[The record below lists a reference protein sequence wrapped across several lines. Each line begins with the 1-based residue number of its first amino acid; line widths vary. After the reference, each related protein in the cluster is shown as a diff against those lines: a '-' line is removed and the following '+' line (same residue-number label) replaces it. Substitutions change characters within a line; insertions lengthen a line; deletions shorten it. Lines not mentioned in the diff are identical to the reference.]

1 MEDVLPLSTI
11 NFRENKGQTEN
22 SLMGLKLCR
31 IIYKTKGTTIRGTT
45 MKSNPPED
53 RLKVKS

>member
-1 MEDVLPLSTI
+1 MYVLPLSTI

-31 IIYKTKGTTIRGTT
+31 IICTTKGTTTRGTT

>member
-1 MEDVLPLSTI
+1 MEDVLPLFTI
-11 NFRENKGQTEN
+11 KFRENKGQIEN

-31 IIYKTKGTTIRGTT
+31 IICTTKGTTTRGTT